1 MELVTETLRQ
11 LGGIATRADLLRTC
25 SRGDLDAAAREGRV
39 RRLGRGRYAL
49 AGAEADVQA
58 AVRVNGV
65 LSHESAAL
73 WHGWSTGQLPELPVV
88 TVPRHR
94 KVAPDAREHADIRFA
109 DLSRG
114 DVGNHVTVALRTV
127 IDCARSLP
135 FGEALAVADQALRT
149 GALEG
154 SELVSAAKAS
164 PRTGR
169 TRAVR
174 VATSA
179 DPRAA
184 NAFESLVR
192 AVALDVPG
200 LTVEPQVKV
209 APGITPDLV
218 DERLRI
224 AIECDSWT
232 YHAEKS
238 AFRRDL
244 ERYNTLVVDGWLVLR
259 VNLEHA
265 TQRPA
270 YVRDL
275 MVRAVA
281 EREGAVRR

>member
-1 MELVTETLRQ
+1 MDLVTETLRQ
-11 LGGIATRADLLRTC
+11 LGGIATRADLVRSC
-25 SRGDLDAAAREGRV
+25 SRGDLELALRDGRV

-49 AGAEADVQA
+49 PSVEMDVQVA
-58 AVRVNGV
+58 GRVHGV

-73 WHGWSTGQLPELPVV
+73 WHGWSLGRLPELPVV

-94 KVAPDAREHADIRFA
+94 KVAASLREYADIRFA
-109 DLSRG
+109 DLTS
-114 DVGNHVTVALRTV
+114 DEVGGRVTRPLRTV

-135 FGEALAVADQALRT
+135 FGEGLAVADQALQTR
-149 GALEG
+149 ALQLD
-154 SELVSAAKAS
+154 ELVAGAEAS

-174 VATSA
+174 VAASA

-192 AVALDVPG
+192 AIALDVAG
-200 LTVEPQVKV
+200 LSVEPQVRV

-218 DERLRI
+218 DQRLRI

-244 ERYNTLVVDGWLVLR
+244 ERYNTLALDGWLVLR
-259 VNLEHA
+259 INLEHA
-265 TQRPA
+265 TQRPG

-281 EREGAVRR
+281 RRREEP